1 MSSPAEAG
9 ITPFADTE
17 QLLRD
22 REHLRLLLEVNNA
35 LMSNHDI
42 HQLVQAISAALS
54 RVAPNDYCS
63 LCLYDE
69 RTSEFRVHALNFP
82 GSKGL
87 IRPEHV
93 FQAEGSLAGQ
103 AFTTRTPLVVDNINN
118 REFPSDITRRLLTEG
133 IKSACLV
140 PLLHGERCT
149 GVLCIGNREPVS
161 LFRDRV
167 PLLSAV
173 ATQVA
178 IAVENV
184 LAFQE
189 INGLKDKLAKEKHY
203 LEGEIRADYRE
214 MVGDSP
220 EWQHVKQQIET
231 VAPTDATVLILGE
244 TGTGKELIARAIHNR
259 SPRHDHTFVKLNC
272 SAVPG
277 GLLESEL
284 FGHEK
289 GAFTGAITQQLGRFE
304 LAHKGTLLL
313 DEIGDIPLE
322 LQPKLLR
329 ALQEQQFERLGNPRT
344 LKVDVR
350 VIASTNRNLR
360 ELVRQRQFRDD
371 LYYRL
376 NVFPIIVPPLRER
389 RADIPLLV
397 RHFVHKHAERIRRR
411 IDSIPP
417 EAIDVLM
424 QGDWPGNVRELENF
438 LERAVILSNNG
449 TLHLPTSELQP
460 PASTTVTSIQR
471 AERDW
476 ILYALRQCRGVV
488 GGPDGAAARL
498 GLKRT
503 TLNSRMKKLGI
514 SRAEIEA

>member
-9 ITPFADTE
+9 QSIDTE

-42 HQLVQAISAALS
+42 HQLVRVVSVALS
-54 RVAPNDYCS
+54 RMAPNDYCS

-69 RTSEFRVHALNFP
+69 RTREFRVHALDFP
-82 GSKGL
+82 GGKGL

-93 FQAEGSLAGQ
+93 FPAEGSLAGQ
-103 AFTTRTPLVVDNINN
+103 AFTKRTPLVVDNIDK
-118 REFPSDITRRLLTEG
+118 REFPSDITRRLLNEG
-133 IKSACLV
+133 IRSACLV

-149 GVLCIGNREPVS
+149 GVMCVGNREPIC
-161 LFRDRV
+161 LLRDRV

-178 IAVENV
+178 IAVENALV
-184 LAFQE
+184 FQE
-189 INGLKDKLAKEKHY
+189 ISGLKDKLAKEKRY

-220 EWQHVKQQIET
+220 EWQRVMQQIET
-231 VAPTDATVLILGE
+231 VAPTNATVLVLGE

-259 SPRHDHTFVKLNC
+259 SSRREQTFVKLNC

-289 GAFTGAITQQLGRFE
+289 GAFTGAISQQLGRFE

-350 VIASTNRNLR
+350 VIASTNRNLL

-389 RADIPLLV
+389 RADIPSLV
-397 RHFVHKHAERIRRR
+397 RHFVQKHAERMRRR
-411 IDSIPP
+411 IDHIPP
-417 EAIDVLM
+417 EAIETLM
-424 QGDWPGNVRELENF
+424 QGDWPGNVRELEN
-438 LERAVILSNNG
+438 LIERAVILSNGN
-449 TLHLPTSELQP
+449 TLHLPTNELQH
-460 PASTTVTSIQR
+460 PASTTVTSLQR

-476 ILYALRQCRGVV
+476 ILFALRECHGVV

-514 SRAEIEA
+514 TRHDTEG